1 MTSNISRT
9 TLSAILLSAVL
20 LLSGCGGVTP
30 PTDPQIGVGTTPAP
44 GTPTPIPTPTPNPTP
59 SSPVLF
65 IPAAGAA
72 VGTGDG
78 TKTGT
83 VYVSPS
89 AEEVQLMKF
98 VNEVRTTGKING
110 TDATA
115 GSCVAGKFT
124 PLKPLTFN
132 GLFAYAARKHA
143 TYLSEVG
150 YEGHT
155 ESQTASPFFY
165 GATVRDRL
173 IRAYRELAG
182 LTKTYPQGV
191 DNRMDLGGENAA
203 ANYSTPEVALREW
216 MQSPGH
222 CANIMRPEHLMMG
235 LGFHDSPVNVA
246 SNRYGKTWVFIA
258 GWVD

>member
-59 SSPVLF
+59 SPPVLF

-89 AEEVQLMKF
+89 AEEVQLMNF

-110 TDATA
+110 TGATA

-165 GATVRDRL
+165 GATAVDRL
-173 IRAYRELAG
+173 TRAFKEQAAIG
-182 LTKTYPQGV
+182 NVVSGA
-191 DNRMDLGGENAA
+191 GENAA
-203 ANYSTPEVALREW
+203 ANFPTPEAVLRTW

-222 CANIMRPEHLMMG
+222 CANIMNLAPSTKMMG
-235 LGFHDSPVNVA
+235 VGYHDSPADVA
-246 SNRYGKTWVFIA
+246 STRYGKTWVLVA
-258 GWVD
+258 GWVLN

>member
-1 MTSNISRT
+1 MTPNTTNI
-9 TLSAILLSAVL
+9 TLSAALMSAAL
-20 LLSGCGGVTP
+20 LLSGCGVTP
-30 PTDPQIGVGTTPAP
+30 PTGSETST
-44 GTPTPIPTPTPNPTP
+44 PTPTPKPTP
-59 SSPVLF
+59 TPASAVLF

-83 VYVSPS
+83 VYVTPS

-98 VNEVRTTGKING
+98 VNEVRTTGKISG
-110 TDATA
+110 ADATA

-150 YEGHT
+150 YEAHT

-165 GATVRDRL
+165 GATVVDRL
-173 IRAYRELAG
+173 VRAYKEEGTMSMNINAYG
-182 LTKTYPQGV
+182 YGA
-191 DNRMDLGGENAA
+191 NAA
-203 ANYSTPEVALREW
+203 ANLPTPEAALRAW

-222 CANIMRPEHLMMG
+222 CANLMRPEHTMMG
-235 LGFHDSPVNVA
+235 LGVHDSPVDFAN
-246 SNRYGKTWVFIA
+246 NRYGKSWDLMV
-258 GWVD
+258 GWKAY